1 MSRLTSKESTETKE
15 ELFSRSLQNKIINE
29 EYRLTQKE
37 MEEKG
42 KYILSFTNSY
52 IEPSFLS
59 KKVHSITINPQTHMI
74 EVNYLKHKL
83 KRKSIED
90 DDNNK
95 QLGQYS
101 NKPIKEIIDSRLN
114 FYNKESVKH
123 LLNSCNYVTFINK
136 FTSKK
141 IISNEETEFSNYG
154 LPVTFLYYMI
164 EQYSFLNNLL
174 YKDISPNLLRK
185 EEKNLIQ
192 NEIVPN
198 SLFLFL
204 YKIISTSSKNGTNNK
219 TLFTGESGM
228 GKTTALY
235 LLTYILRLNPY
246 NIVLTI
252 FEPESF
258 MQHPI
263 TYLIKEFIFSFSYLY
278 KNNSLLDIK
287 ELYEL
292 FNETGNTSITYEQII
307 TKIVILI
314 RKVLNAYDNELM
326 IYIIVDSY
334 EKIIRSEL
342 GKKYM
347 QILNEKIDE
356 LKSDSCGFENPKFY
370 SNVKVIEMSSTD
382 SENSDEMIKE
392 RISKIKGLISA
403 SKTNQELVFG
413 DSIVFLSP
421 KEIFTKNEIEAYITN
436 KISLSANEKKNIFYF
451 SCYNLSVINFIISNC
466 KDFSIDTIS
475 GVLQCRYNTQID
487 IVLSH
492 QKNSS
497 ILNEEE
503 NKVKHI
509 YDIFSYMKINDI
521 KEKFL
526 YSFYNGNYLN
536 YNYNIVIPI
545 LQKSTEPKEN
555 DVISFK
561 IKNNT
566 FFKYINDYN
575 YDAHYKK
582 IIFNKISFDF
592 LKKTYNETKSSVL
605 RGILLEEMLYY
616 LFKENFEK
624 RKTITIAISV
634 YGKQNNF
641 VFDNYLRLS
650 SLDVCEKSQSK
661 DDDFFEKNFNTM
673 QNGIYFLSHQ
683 FPCIDA
689 VIYQD
694 NVLYLIQIK
703 KTITYEHVY
712 KIQKDFHYFDLMTQ
726 NENFYKEMCNQNEFY
741 YRTKKEDE
749 KYNTKLN
756 FWVNLVKIIKKNPKI
771 KMYYVFAYKAK
782 AYGFDVNVMYSEI
795 KGKIEKEFIEKNE
808 FVKQKLYC
816 EWKGEN
822 KVENK
827 YYVDK
832 INNDLMIK
840 CNKVKGNILMCSLD
854 DMIKEFKG
862 KRQFAF
868 SSLLDD

>member
-1 MSRLTSKESTETKE
+1 MNPSCSKESNETKE
-15 ELFSRSLQNKIINE
+15 DIFSRSLQNKIINE
-29 EYRLTQKE
+29 EYRLNQKA
-37 MEEKG
+37 MDDKG
-42 KYILSFTNSY
+42 KFILSFTNSDT
-52 IEPSFLS
+52 EPSFLS
-59 KKVHSITINPQTHMI
+59 KKVHSININPQTHMI

-83 KRKSIED
+83 KRKSSEDVHIE
-90 DDNNK
+90 NK
-95 QLGQYS
+95 KIGQYS
-101 NKPIKEIIDSRLN
+101 NKYLKEIIDSRIN
-114 FYNKESVKH
+114 FYNKESVKN
-123 LLNSCNYVTFINK
+123 LLDSGNYVTFLNK
-136 FTSKK
+136 FTTKK

-154 LPVTFLYYMI
+154 LPVTFLYFMI
-164 EQYSFLNNLL
+164 ERYPFLNNLH
-174 YKDISPNLLRK
+174 YEDISPNLLLK
-185 EEKNLIQ
+185 EENNLIK

-204 YKIISTSSKNGTNNK
+204 YKIISTGSKNGTNNK

-228 GKTTALY
+228 GKSTALY
-235 LLTYILRLNPY
+235 LLTYVLRLNPY
-246 NIVLTI
+246 NIVITI

-258 MQHPI
+258 MRHPV
-263 TYLIKEFIFSFSYLY
+263 TYLIKEIIFSFSYLY
-278 KNNSLLDIK
+278 KNNSRLDIK
-287 ELYEL
+287 DLYEL
-292 FNETGNTSITYEQII
+292 FSENVNTSITYEQII
-307 TKIVILI
+307 TKIIILI

-334 EKIIRSEL
+334 EKITRSEL

-392 RISKIKGLISA
+392 RISKIKGNFTKI
-403 SKTNQELVFG
+403 NQDLVFG

-421 KEIFTKNEIEAYITN
+421 KDIFSKNEIETYIAN
-436 KISLSANEKKNIFYF
+436 KVSLNQIEQKNIFDF
-451 SCYNLSVINFIISNC
+451 SCYNYSVINFIISNC

-475 GVLQCRYNTQID
+475 GVLQSRYNTQID

-492 QKNSS
+492 QKKSQ

-526 YSFYNGNYLN
+526 YSFYNGNFLN

-545 LQKSTEPKEN
+545 LQKSTDPKEN
-555 DVISFK
+555 DVITFK
-561 IKNNT
+561 IKNYII
-566 FFKYINDYN
+566 FKYINDYN
-575 YDAHYKK
+575 YDTHYKK

-616 LFKENFEK
+616 LFKENFVK

-634 YGKQNNF
+634 YAKQKNF
-641 VFDNYLRLS
+641 VFDHYLRLTN
-650 SLDVCEKSQSK
+650 LDVCEKSQSK
-661 DDDFFEKNFNTM
+661 DDDFFEQNFNTV

-703 KTITYEHVY
+703 KTITYEHIY

-741 YRTKKEDE
+741 YRTKKEEE

-782 AYGFDVNVMYSEI
+782 AYGFDINVEYNEI
-795 KGKIEKEFIEKNE
+795 KEKIEKEFIERNE
-808 FVKQKLYC
+808 FVKQNLYC

-854 DMIKEFKG
+854 DMIKDFKG
-862 KRQFAF
+862 NRKFAF